1 MHKGIDLA
9 GVPGVLDLTDV
20 LELIIDHFNQ
30 GSLPQ
35 EDLVDRLS
43 NRGFMFLQSLMISS
57 TP

>member
-1 MHKGIDLA
+1 MRKGTDPV

-35 EDLVDRLS
+35 EDIVD
-43 NRGFMFLQSLMISS
+43 QA
-57 TP
+57 